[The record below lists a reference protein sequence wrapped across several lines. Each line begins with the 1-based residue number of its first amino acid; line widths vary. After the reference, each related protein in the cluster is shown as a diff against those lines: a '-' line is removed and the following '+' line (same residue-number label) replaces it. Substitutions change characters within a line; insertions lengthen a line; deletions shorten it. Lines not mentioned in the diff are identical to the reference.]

1 MVIVF
6 IVPSYYN
13 AVQDNDGN
21 PIELLRT
28 STSSFTIILHGH
40 YNVTMVMTSLNC
52 NGSNKWACQEVCFS
66 PSTKI
71 TEELKTFDRKIYFSI
86 KFNK

>member
-13 AVQDNDGN
+13 AVEDNDGN

-28 STSSFTIILHGH
+28 STSSFAIIFHGH

-52 NGSNKWACQEVCFS
+52 NGGNKW
-66 PSTKI
+66 
-71 TEELKTFDRKIYFSI
+71 D
-86 KFNK
+86 